1 MHSFW
6 RTMHPPRQKKKNFV
20 LPWVF
25 CPLAPRERGKSLCWS
40 GWTKRS
46 AGLIGLGNGKW
57 NLRFRITSGSYDFH
71 GILLYPMGFHGFH
84 WNCSWD
90 FIDFTIQQIC
100 WGFCEELFASSNW
113 NSWRLFP
120 CWYLLRC
127 ILIHRKSHEV
137 RIPNI
142 LKEQGW
148 FSHSVRIVHTGHQH
162 VLMCWNI
169 TMTCIRASSNGS
181 LKQLRSGSIRN
192 TCCCYVHA

>member
-1 MHSFW
+1 M
-6 RTMHPPRQKKKNFV
+6 
-20 LPWVF
+20 VF

-46 AGLIGLGNGKW
+46 AGLIGGQW
-57 NLRFRITSGSYDFH
+57 NRFRITSGSYDFH
-71 GILLYPMGFHGFH
+71 GILLYPMGFHRFH
-84 WNCSWD
+84 GNCSWD

-100 WGFCEELFASSNW
+100 WGFCEELFAGSNW

-127 ILIHRKSHEV
+127 ILIRRKLHEV

-148 FSHSVRIVHTGHQH
+148 FSHSVRIVHTGHQS
-162 VLMCWNI
+162 VLMCCNI

-192 TCCCYVHA
+192 TCCCYVRSGNAWNIL